1 MKLFASWGRYV
12 DWTKYEMSR
21 TLFGGEI
28 WCTYYRAIDDPND
41 AVNAN
46 LANMPGRD
54 LWSGA
59 GSCRDR
65 LVPRFDILD
74 PDLMPMSQ
82 ESTSAGFD
90 FAVSPR
96 TVASVHFVH
105 NRLIRTIEDL
115 GALVDG
121 SQRYLIANPGEGLA
135 KTTPAVAS
143 VTPSFRTPKPI
154 RQYDGVELTV
164 SSRMA
169 DNWFGRASLTVSR
182 LYGNYAGLASSDEIR
197 TPTTG
202 VSWATAQQQ
211 AGSTFRQGGN
221 LTRGWDLD
229 DAMFDSHGNL
239 DVLGRMA
246 TDRPV
251 VAKFYGGYNWK
262 TTQIGAFVYAGS
274 GTPMTTYVNSVNQ
287 TEIFV
292 EGRGDMGRTP
302 MFNKTD
308 LLLSHELPMSGSK
321 RLRLELNVLN
331 LFNQKTS
338 RHLFNYLNRG
348 GGNPRQ
354 SAAINLA
361 KIDLYQGYDYKA
373 LISGTSEGANAYD
386 PRYGM
391 DDLFEAGTHGQ
402 VSVKFLF

>member
-1 MKLFASWGRYV
+1 
-12 DWTKYEMSR
+12 MSR
-21 TLFGGEI
+21 TLFGGEV

-74 PDLMPMSQ
+74 PDLRPMSQ

-96 TVASVHFVH
+96 TVASEHFVH

-121 SQRYLIANPGEGLA
+121 SQVYLIANPGEG
-135 KTTPAVAS
+135 TQRSHPQWHQS
-143 VTPSFRTPKPI
+143 PPSFPMPKTETAVRRCRAW
-154 RQYDGVELTV
+154 RQPPNRKQLVRQRKPDSKPSVWQLRGSREL
-164 SSRMA
+164 
-169 DNWFGRASLTVSR
+169 GR
-182 LYGNYAGLASSDEIR
+182 IR

-211 AGSTFRQGGN
+211 AGSMFRQGGN
-221 LTRGWDLD
+221 LTAGGTSTTRCSTRTATSTCSAG
-229 DAMFDSHGNL
+229 SRRI
-239 DVLGRMA
+239 VLWSPSSTAA
-246 TDRPV
+246 TT
-251 VAKFYGGYNWK
+251 AQN
-262 TTQIGAFVYAGS
+262 TQIGAFVYVGS

-302 MFNKTD
+302 MFSKTD
-308 LLLSHELPMSGSK
+308 LLLSHELPMAGNK

-331 LFNQKTS
+331 LFNQKTA
-338 RHLFNYLNRG
+338 RHVFNFLNRG
-348 GGNPRQ
+348 AVRLGRRQ
-354 SAAINLA
+354 RSTWPHRSV
-361 KIDLYQGYDYKA
+361 QGLRLQRPDPGDA
-373 LISGTSEGANAYD
+373 RRRERLD

-391 DDLFEAGTHGQ
+391 DDLFEAGTQGQ
-402 VSVKFLF
+402 VSVKFLFYSSSRFVGS